1 MQKVDAGLVGATSSL
16 VDGDNDVSISVS
28 WPKDKQKEGANRFL
42 YCVLNVFAM
51 AI

>member
-16 VDGDNDVSISVS
+16 VDGDADISFNIT
-28 WPKDKQKEGANRFL
+28 WPKDKQKEGTNRFL
-42 YCVLNVFAM
+42 YCVLNIFAL